1 MDTLH
6 GKPYICIGGVD
17 AKVKIYD
24 VIDGQLVE
32 AFHETGRYLLSGG
45 HDQIINLWTIPDL
58 PNESIA
64 TPLQVHYPHFST
76 SAVHSGIVDW

>member
-1 MDTLH
+1 MDTVH

-32 AFHETGRYLLSGG
+32 VRITA
-45 HDQIINLWTIPDL
+45 LWTPEIGSELKCLICLVLCRPRRGASSSSD
-58 PNESIA
+58 S
-64 TPLQVHYPHFST
+64 PLEPIH
-76 SAVHSGIVDW
+76 